1 MRLRPL
7 HASLLAVTDLVAEL
21 GADPAPLLA
30 AVAVGPDGAEYAPHA
45 FQTALGMAARLTGR
59 EDFGLAL
66 ARRRTLETFG
76 ELGPL
81 LGSAPRVGDAMA
93 QLLQLLPF
101 LQDGGVRARIER
113 DGAAALLVGQVVLSD
128 PPALDQQLD
137 HLAGAA
143 VSLLRCLVR
152 SDWTPDAVYL
162 TRRRPGSAAAHE
174 SFFGAP
180 VLFGQETTAVV
191 LRAGLL
197 DQPVARANLE
207 LNRILYARLTE
218 QVDPGRGGLT
228 GTVRDRIWRGLG
240 DRWRGEAGVA
250 ADLGVPR
257 RTLQR
262 HLAREGQSF
271 RGLLEEA
278 RLELAQR
285 LMRHS
290 ELPLAD
296 ISAALGYAEPAV
308 LSRFFKRRTG
318 QTPTEWRGSPSPSE
332 ARKIADDR

>member
-7 HASLLAVTDLVAEL
+7 DASLTAVADLVAEL
-21 GADPAPLLA
+21 GADPAPVLA
-30 AVAVGPDGAEYAPHA
+30 AVGRGQDGAIGAPPPHA
-45 FQTALGMAARLTGR
+45 FQTALGLAAAITGR

-76 ELGPL
+76 DFGPL
-81 LGSAPRVGDAMA
+81 IDSAPSVGEALE
-93 QLLQLLPF
+93 QFLELLPF
-101 LQDGGVRARIER
+101 LQEGGVRARIER
-113 DGAAALLVGQVVLSD
+113 HGMEAMLVGQVVLSG

-143 VSLLRCLVR
+143 VSLLRGLTR

-162 TRRRPGSAAAHE
+162 TRRRPRSTAAHE
-174 SFFGAP
+174 TFFGAP
-180 VLFGQETTAVV
+180 VLFGQETTAIV
-191 LRAGLL
+191 LPARLL
-197 DQPVARANLE
+197 DQPVARANMD
-207 LNRILYARLTE
+207 LNRILHARLTE
-218 QVDPGRGGLT
+218 QVRPARSGLT
-228 GTVRDRIWRGLG
+228 DTVRDRIWRGLG

-262 HLAREGQSF
+262 HLAREGHAF
-271 RGLLEEA
+271 RRLVEEA

-290 ELPLAD
+290 DLPMAD
-296 ISAALGYAEPAV
+296 IAAALGYAEPAIF
-308 LSRFFKRRTG
+308 SRFFKRRTG
-318 QTPTEWRGSPSPSE
+318 QTPTDWRCRSAPGP
-332 ARKIADDR
+332 R